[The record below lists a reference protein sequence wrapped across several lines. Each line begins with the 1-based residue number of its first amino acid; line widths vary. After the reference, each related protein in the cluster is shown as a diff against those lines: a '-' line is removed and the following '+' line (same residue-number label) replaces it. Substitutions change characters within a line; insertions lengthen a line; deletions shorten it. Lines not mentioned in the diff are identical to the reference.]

1 MRKYKGYYI
10 DNIYFSTKE
19 EIDEFI
25 KSQAV
30 NAYCKSVKYFT
41 NHPSMEASSIASD
54 KAQRLVDEFGFTWEE
69 VEALEI
75 EILEAA
81 A

>member
-1 MRKYKGYYI
+1 MKQYKGYYI
-10 DNIYFSTKE
+10 DNIQFNSKE

-30 NAYCKSVKYFT
+30 NAYCKSVKYFA

-54 KAQRLVDEFGFTWEE
+54 KAQRLVDEFGFSWGE

-75 EILEAA
+75 KAFETAA
-81 A
+81 